1 MWVVIAACRV
11 GGRLLEPGEPLPDIS
26 ADRIDRLK
34 AARCIEWVEP
44 VQKEAAALTG
54 EMPPTTE
61 KPRKRKKRK

>member
-44 VQKEAAALTG
+44 VQREAAALV

>member
-44 VQKEAAALTG
+44 VQQEAAALV